1 MVKIMTNWNIDDI
14 ENITYPEVQKNALE
28 KMTIKDHDCFFVD
41 FDGNFGYSVLVFR
54 NGKHIHY
61 ANDYELHHGYLV
73 EEQGKEA
80 LRQYYIDSMNNK
92 LFTDAELLQ
101 GITSYDEYKRKNY
114 FLCNY
119 WIMQF
124 DSLSIFGTGDK
135 AQKEFEKAK
144 PNFPF
149 YNPISF
155 CYVADEGIVEKSKK
169 FSEHLEKVYAELKTD
184 DEAFRDMVSR
194 ELANYEACITCD
206 YTDALGALG
215 MVFEELTEARQHI
228 VKQELSRQIQEYC

>member
-1 MVKIMTNWNIDDI
+1 MVEIMTNWNITSI
-14 ENITYPEVQKNALE
+14 ENITYEEAKEKALE
-28 KMTIKDHDCFFVD
+28 IMTIKDHDCFFVD
-41 FDGNFGYSVLVFR
+41 FGGAFGYSVLVFK
-54 NGKHIHY
+54 NAMHIHY
-61 ANDYELHHGYLV
+61 ANDYELHHGYFV
-73 EEQGKEA
+73 KEQGKEA
-80 LRQYYIDSMNNK
+80 LRQYYIDAMNDK

-114 FLCNY
+114 FLRNY

-124 DSLSIFGTGDK
+124 DSLSIFGIGDK
-135 AQKEFEKAK
+135 AQKEFDKAK

-169 FSEHLEKVYAELKTD
+169 FSEYLEKAYAELKTD
-184 DEAFRDMVSR
+184 DAAFRDMVSR
-194 ELANYEACITCD
+194 ELANHEACITCD
-206 YTDALGALG
+206 YTEALGALG
-215 MVFEELTEARQHI
+215 MVFDELTETRQHI

>member
-1 MVKIMTNWNIDDI
+1 MSNWNITSI
-14 ENITYPEVQKNALE
+14 ENITYAEAQENALE
-28 KMTIKDHDCFFVD
+28 TMKIKDHDCFFVD
-41 FDGNFGYSVLVFR
+41 FGGNFGYSVLVFR

-73 EEQGKEA
+73 EEQGEEA
-80 LRQYYIDSMNNK
+80 LRQYYIDAMNNK
-92 LFTDAELLQ
+92 LFTDGELLQ
-101 GITSYDEYKRKNY
+101 GVTSYDEYKRKDY

-124 DSLSIFGTGDK
+124 NSLSIFGIGDK
-135 AQKEFEKAK
+135 AQKEFDEEK

-155 CYVADEGIVEKSKK
+155 CYVADAEIVEKSKM
-169 FSEHLEKVYAELKTD
+169 FSEHLEKVYEELKTD
-184 DEAFRDMVSR
+184 DVAFRGMIRR
-194 ELANYEACITCD
+194 ELANHEACITCD

-215 MVFEELTEARQHI
+215 MVFDELTETRQHI
-228 VKQELSRQIQEYC
+228 VKQELNRQIQEYC

>member
-1 MVKIMTNWNIDDI
+1 MTNWNIDSI
-14 ENITYPEVQKNALE
+14 QNIAYEEVQKNALE
-28 KMTIKDHDCFFVD
+28 TIKIKDHDCFFVD
-41 FDGNFGYSVLVFR
+41 FGGDFGYSVLVFR

-61 ANDYELHHGYLV
+61 ANDYELHNGYLV

-80 LRQYYIDSMNNK
+80 LRQYYIDAMNDK

-101 GITSYDEYKRKNY
+101 GVASYDEYKRKDY
-114 FLCNY
+114 FLRNY

-124 DSLSIFGTGDK
+124 DRLSIFGIGDK
-135 AQKEFEKAK
+135 AQKEFDEAK

-155 CYVADEGIVEKSKK
+155 CYVADAEIVEKSKIL
-169 FSEHLEKVYAELKTD
+169 SEHLEKAYAELKTD
-184 DEAFRDMVSR
+184 DTAFRDMVSR
-194 ELANYEACITCD
+194 ELANHEACITCD
-206 YTDALGALG
+206 YTDALRTLG

-228 VKQELSRQIQEYC
+228 VKQELKRMVL

>member
-1 MVKIMTNWNIDDI
+1 MTNWNITNI
-14 ENITYPEVQKNALE
+14 ENITYDEAKAKALE
-28 KMTIKDHDCFFVD
+28 AMIIKDHDCFLVD
-41 FDGNFGYSVLVFR
+41 FGGHFGYSVLVFR

-73 EEQGKEA
+73 KEQGKEA
-80 LRQYYIDSMNNK
+80 LRQYYIDTMNGK
-92 LFTDAELLQ
+92 LFTDRELLQ
-101 GITSYDEYKRKNY
+101 GVTSYDEYKHKDY
-114 FLCNY
+114 FLRNY

-124 DSLSIFGTGDK
+124 DSLSIFGIGDK
-135 AQKEFEKAK
+135 AQKEFDEAK

-155 CYVADEGIVEKSKK
+155 CYVADAEIVEKSKML
-169 FSEHLEKVYAELKTD
+169 SEHLEKAYAELKTD
-184 DEAFRDMVSR
+184 DMAFRDMVSR
-194 ELANYEACITCD
+194 ELANHEACITCD

-228 VKQELSRQIQEYC
+228 VKQELNRQIHEYC

>member
-1 MVKIMTNWNIDDI
+1 
-14 ENITYPEVQKNALE
+14 
-28 KMTIKDHDCFFVD
+28 
-41 FDGNFGYSVLVFR
+41 
-54 NGKHIHY
+54 
-61 ANDYELHHGYLV
+61 
-73 EEQGKEA
+73 
-80 LRQYYIDSMNNK
+80 MNNK

-101 GITSYDEYKRKNY
+101 GVASYDEYKRKNY

-124 DSLSIFGTGDK
+124 DRISIFGIGK
-135 AQKEFEKAK
+135 EAQKKFNEVK

-155 CYVADEGIVEKSKK
+155 CYVADSEIVEKSKM
-169 FSEHLEKVYAELKTD
+169 FSEHLEKEYAELKAD

-194 ELANYEACITCD
+194 ELANHEACITCD

-215 MVFEELTEARQHI
+215 MVFEELTEARQCI
-228 VKQELSRQIQEYC
+228 VKQELNRQIQEYC

>member
-1 MVKIMTNWNIDDI
+1 MTNWNITSI
-14 ENITYPEVQKNALE
+14 ENITYAEAKKNALE
-28 KMTIKDHDCFFVD
+28 TMKIKDHDCFFVD
-41 FDGNFGYSVLVFR
+41 FGGRFGYSVLIFR

-80 LRQYYIDSMNNK
+80 LRQYYIDTMNGK
-92 LFTDAELLQ
+92 LFTDEELLQ
-101 GITSYDEYKRKNY
+101 GVTSYDEYKHKDY
-114 FLCNY
+114 FLRNY

-124 DSLSIFGTGDK
+124 DRLSIFGIGDK
-135 AQKEFEKAK
+135 AQNEFDEAK
-144 PNFPF
+144 SNFPF

-155 CYVADEGIVEKSKK
+155 CYVIDEKIVEKSKM

-194 ELANYEACITCD
+194 ELANHEACITCD

-215 MVFEELTEARQHI
+215 MVFEELTERRQHI
-228 VKQELSRQIQEYC
+228 VKQELNRQIQEYC

>member
-1 MVKIMTNWNIDDI
+1 MTNWNITSI
-14 ENITYPEVQKNALE
+14 ENITYEEAKKNALE
-28 KMTIKDHDCFFVD
+28 TMKIKDHDCFFVD
-41 FDGNFGYSVLVFR
+41 FGGRFGYSVLIFR

-80 LRQYYIDSMNNK
+80 LRQYYIDTMNGK
-92 LFTDAELLQ
+92 LFTDEELLQ
-101 GITSYDEYKRKNY
+101 GVTSYDEYKHKDY
-114 FLCNY
+114 FLRNY

-124 DSLSIFGTGDK
+124 DRLSIFGIGDK
-135 AQKEFEKAK
+135 AQNEFDEAK
-144 PNFPF
+144 SNFPF

-155 CYVADEGIVEKSKK
+155 CYVMDEKIVEKSKM

-194 ELANYEACITCD
+194 ELANHEACITCD

-215 MVFEELTEARQHI
+215 MVFEELTERRQHI
-228 VKQELSRQIQEYC
+228 VKQELNRQIQEYC